1 MGNLNDWIDETVEL
15 QFVTREENGEPQKI
29 SGNLESVGDRGVM
42 LDDDETPRGRLFFT
56 PGTRSSGWRKYETE
70 RPIHRVA

>member
-1 MGNLNDWIDETVEL
+1 MKLNDWIDETVEL

-29 SGNLESVGDRGVM
+29 RATRRAWATGASCS
-42 LDDDETPRGRLFFT
+42 TTTRLPTGGCSST
-56 PGTRSSGWRKYETE
+56 PGTPSSGWRKYETE